1 MITFRNYVVTLV
13 AVFLALAVGVA
24 LGGGPLND
32 LGRSKEPSPA
42 AVTDPARATTDGDA
56 FVRAVASRLY
66 ADGLANRQVA
76 VVTGPGVDSS
86 VTTALSKQ
94 ISAAGGRVSGTYAIE
109 SQLVDPEQNSL
120 VDTLGSQLS
129 TQLGGAVSKGVST
142 YPRAGQLLGVALAT
156 TQRSPQQPTGRV
168 AAVRQSLVAAKLLT
182 VPQHNPRTAPL
193 VLVVLG
199 DELNQ
204 AIADGLL
211 QGLAAKARGVVAVAG
226 TGSENLSGL
235 GTDGITKQVT
245 TVDGVET
252 TAGQVSAVCA
262 LIRSW
267 RTPGGSFG
275 ASGTDGDV
283 PLG

>member
-1 MITFRNYVVTLV
+1 VISFRNYVVTLL
-13 AVFLALAVGVA
+13 AVFLALAAGVA
-24 LGGGPLND
+24 LGGGPLSD
-32 LGRSKEPSPA
+32 LGRDKEPAPAAATSPA
-42 AVTDPARATTDGDA
+42 HASTYGDSFA
-56 FVRAVASRLY
+56 GAVASRLY
-66 ADGLANRQVA
+66 ANGLANRQVA
-76 VVTGPGVDSS
+76 VVTGPGVDDSL
-86 VTTALSKQ
+86 TTALTKQ
-94 ISAAGGRVSGTYAIE
+94 IAAAGGRVSGTYAIE

-129 TQLGGAVSKGVST
+129 TQLKGAVDKGLST
-142 YPRAGQLLGVALAT
+142 YPRVGQLLGVAVAT
-156 TQRSPQQPTGRV
+156 TQKSPRQPNGRV

-182 VPQHNPRTAPL
+182 VPRQGVRTAPL

-204 AIADGLL
+204 TIADGLM
-211 QGLAAKARGVVAVAG
+211 QGLAAKARGVVVVAD
-226 TGSENLSGL
+226 TGSAGLAGL
-235 GTDGITKQVT
+235 GTDGVTKQVA

-267 RTPGGSFG
+267 KTPGGSFG
-275 ASGTDGDV
+275 ASGTDGVV